1 MDRRTCQCENRNVNP
16 LKKKFSRLLKKNSHS
31 ETEKLRNEMD
41 LVKNELEKAYDVID
55 EMEFELESVSTVE
68 SNYFNIV

>member
-1 MDRRTCQCENRNVNP
+1 
-16 LKKKFSRLLKKNSHS
+16 
-31 ETEKLRNEMD
+31 MD

-55 EMEFELESVSTVE
+55 GMEFELESVSTVE